1 MCKYKIITAEEAASF
16 INHDDH
22 VGFSGFTAAGCPK
35 AVSVAL
41 AKRAEAEHAAG
52 KPFKIGMFTGASTG
66 DSIDGCLARAHA
78 IKFRTPYQ
86 SNIDLRNAIN
96 TQDAPYFDMHL
107 SHLGQM
113 LRYGFLGKVNTAI
126 IEASDI
132 TDNGE
137 IVPTCGVGIAP
148 TLCHL
153 ADKIIVELNSRH
165 PKAIRGMHDIF
176 IPATPPNREAIPIFK
191 PSDRAGAPFIKVDPS
206 KIAGIV
212 ETDLPNEG
220 GNFTPV
226 DNITAK
232 IGDNVANFLAGE
244 MAAGRIPKSFLPVQ
258 SGVGNIANA
267 VLGAM
272 GENKSIPVFEIY
284 TEVIQD
290 AVITLMKSERVK
302 FASGCSFTVSN
313 PMMDEIYAN
322 LDFFKDKLLLRPQEI
337 SNNPEV
343 IRRLGLIT
351 INTALEADIFG
362 NINSTHVVGTK
373 MMNGIGGSGDF
384 TRNAYLSIFTTPSV
398 AKGTSISAIV
408 PMVSHLDHNEHSVSI
423 LITEQGVADLRG
435 KSPVQ
440 RAHTIIENCVH
451 PEYKQLLWDYLK
463 LGKGHT
469 PHNLYA
475 CFAFHHAF
483 SETKDMHCVDW
494 SKYMACNK

>member
-1 MCKYKIITAEEAASF
+1 MSKYSFITAEEAANF
-16 INHDDH
+16 IENGDNI
-22 VGFSGFTAAGCPK
+22 GFSGFTAAGCPK
-35 AVSVAL
+35 AVPVAL
-41 AKRAEAEHAAG
+41 AKRADAEHANG
-52 KPFKIGMFTGASTG
+52 KPFRIGMFTGASTG
-66 DSIDGCLARAHA
+66 DSIDGHLARAHA

-86 SNIDLRNAIN
+86 STVDLRHAIN

-107 SHLGQM
+107 SHLSQM
-113 LRYGFLGKVNTAI
+113 LRYGFLGKVDTAI

-132 TDNGE
+132 NDRGE
-137 IVPTCGVGIAP
+137 IVPTCAVGISPAI
-148 TLCHL
+148 CRM
-153 ADKIIVELNSRH
+153 ADKIIVELNHKH
-165 PKAIRGMHDIF
+165 PKTIRGMHDIYE
-176 IPATPPNREAIPIFK
+176 PLAPPHREAIPVYHS
-191 PSDRAGAPFIKVDPS
+191 SDRAGTPYIKADPS
-206 KIAGIV
+206 KIVGIV

-220 GNFTPV
+220 GSFTPV
-226 DNITAK
+226 DDVTAK
-232 IGDNVANFLAGE
+232 IGDNVAHFLVGE
-244 MAAGRIPKSFLPVQ
+244 MAAGRIPKEFLPVQ

-272 GENKSIPVFEIY
+272 GENRSIPVFEVY

-290 AVITLMKSERVK
+290 AVITLMKSGRVK

-337 SNNPEV
+337 TNNPEV

-362 NINSTHVVGTK
+362 NINSTHVTGTK

-408 PMVSHLDHNEHSVSI
+408 PMVSHVDHNEHSVSI
-423 LITEQGVADLRG
+423 LITEQGIADLRG

-440 RAHTIIENCVH
+440 RAHLIIENCAH
-451 PEYKQLLWDYLK
+451 PEYKQLLRDYLK
-463 LGKGHT
+463 LGNGHT
-469 PHNLYA
+469 PHNLRA
-475 CFAFHHAF
+475 CFAFHNAF
-483 SETKDMHCVDW
+483 NETKDMHHVDW
-494 SKYMACNK
+494 SKYLH

>member
-1 MCKYKIITAEEAASF
+1 MSRYPFITAEEAAEY
-16 INHDDH
+16 IHHNDN

-35 AVSVAL
+35 AVPAAL
-41 AKRAEAEHAAG
+41 AKRAEAAHAAG
-52 KPFKIGMFTGASTG
+52 VPFKIGMFTGASTG
-66 DSIDGCLARAHA
+66 DAIDGTLARAHA

-86 SNIDLRNAIN
+86 SSVDLRNAIN

-113 LRYGFLGKVNTAI
+113 LRYGFLGKVDAAI
-126 IEASDI
+126 IEASDM
-132 TDNGE
+132 TDQGE
-137 IVPTCGVGIAP
+137 IVLTCAVGIAP
-148 TLCHL
+148 TLCML
-153 ADKIIVELNSRH
+153 AGKIIVELNRKH
-165 PKAIRGMHDIF
+165 PKAIRGMHDIYL
-176 IPATPPNREAIPIFK
+176 PAPPPHREAIPIYK
-191 PSDRAGAPFIKVDPS
+191 PSDRIGAPCIKVDPS
-206 KIAGIV
+206 KIVGVV

-226 DNITAK
+226 DETTAR

-244 MAAGRIPKSFLPVQ
+244 MAAGRVPKEFLPVQ

-272 GENKSIPVFEIY
+272 GENKAIPVFEVY

-290 AVITLMKSERVK
+290 AVISLMKSDRVK

-313 PMMDEIYAN
+313 PMMDDIYAN
-322 LDFFKDKLLLRPQEI
+322 LDFFKDRLLLRPQEI
-337 SNNPEV
+337 SNNPEI
-343 IRRLGLIT
+343 IRRLGLVT

-362 NINSTHVVGTK
+362 NINSTHVVGTR

-408 PMVSHLDHNEHSVSI
+408 PMVSHLDHNEHSASV

-451 PEYKQLLWDYLK
+451 PEYKQLLRDYLK

-483 SETKDMHCVDW
+483 NETKDMHHVDW
-494 SKYMACNK
+494 SKYTK